1 MLAPAAADI
10 RRVISRAL
18 VVTSFVCC
26 ALVAISFTM
35 FARDQAT
42 GAAQRQ
48 QYEVASGAPAAPRRR
63 ALKPVP
69 QPRKF
74 IDDAANSLTSPFQSI
89 VQSSNPWVIRGV
101 PAILALLVYGIG
113 LRFLARWSL
122 EWA

>member
-1 MLAPAAADI
+1 
-10 RRVISRAL
+10 VIYRAL

-26 ALVAISFTM
+26 ALVAISFTL

-48 QYEVASGAPAAPRRR
+48 QYEVASGAPPAPRR
-63 ALKPVP
+63 AAPKPVP
-69 QPRKF
+69 QPRRF
-74 IDDAANSLTSPFQSI
+74 IDDAANSLTSPFQSLI
-89 VQSSNPWVIRGV
+89 QSTNPWVVHGV
-101 PAILALLVYGIG
+101 PAILALIVYGIG

>member
-1 MLAPAAADI
+1 
-10 RRVISRAL
+10 VISRAL

-48 QYEVASGAPAAPRRR
+48 QYEVAAGAPPAPSRH
-63 ALKPVP
+63 APKPVP
-69 QPRKF
+69 EPRRF
-74 IDDAANSLTSPFQSI
+74 IDDASNSLTSPFQSL
-89 VQSSNPWVIRGV
+89 VQSSNPWVVRGV
-101 PAILALLVYGIG
+101 PAILALFVYGIG
-113 LRFLARWSL
+113 LRFLARWSM